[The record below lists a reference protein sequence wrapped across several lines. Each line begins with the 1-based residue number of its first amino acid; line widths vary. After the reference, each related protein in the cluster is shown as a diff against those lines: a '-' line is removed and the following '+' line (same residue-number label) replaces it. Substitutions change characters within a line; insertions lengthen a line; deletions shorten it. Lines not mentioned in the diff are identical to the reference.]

1 MPMMAVL
8 HQVVTFF
15 VMAIAALAYLAKISG
30 AYAERVPHD
39 KGFERLS
46 FCKEYLNGIV

>member
-1 MPMMAVL
+1 MVVL

-30 AYAERVPHD
+30 TCAERLPHD
-39 KGFERLS
+39 KVFYRLS
-46 FCKEYLNGIV
+46 FCKGYLKGIV